1 MFKRLSLLSLLVLVA
16 CERNDPDQVDA
27 DGDGFVAAED
37 CRDNDP
43 SSFPG
48 AEELCDS
55 VDNDCDG
62 EVDNGVLLTWFTDA
76 DADGF
81 GGPIEVQGCQ
91 MPASGAPEFNDC
103 DDFNN
108 RVNPE
113 ALEICDG
120 VDNDCDDLVDDA
132 DLIDESSGE
141 IWYAD
146 ADSDGYGDALSPL
159 RACSQPEG
167 SVRDSSD
174 CDDAQALSFPLATE
188 VCDSVDNDCDGEVDE
203 PDAADAVS
211 WYADADADGF
221 GDAAIGEVACSAPA
235 GFGADDTDCDDA
247 AAAVNPAAVEVCD
260 SIDNDCSGDV
270 DSDAVDQS
278 TWYLDRDSDGYGDV
292 DTVQMACEQP
302 ELYVVDATDCEDVNA
317 SVFPG
322 ATEVC
327 DTIDN
332 DCDGAIDPSTSVDA
346 STWYADLD
354 SDGYGN
360 ASSSTVSCEAPS
372 GNVTDNTDCDDSDAA
387 VSPAGTEVCDSVDND
402 CDGSIDP
409 DTSSDASTWYAD
421 VDGDGYGDPDTA
433 SVSCS
438 APSGSVLDD
447 SDCDDSDAEIEPGA
461 SEICDGVDNDCD
473 ASTSEAGMVSF
484 TPDSSGVM
492 TNASL
497 GFAGTY
503 SAPEVRTLS
512 TDGTYTFCEGTH
524 FVDLTISA
532 DVTLVGATGDPADVV
547 LDGAVTNTVLEVDT
561 AGVTLS
567 VQDLSIDNGYA
578 DTIWR
583 ASAWGSSN
591 GPGGISCM
599 VASTVALDNVS
610 MQNNAGYY
618 GGAVGLRGC
627 DLTAVDT
634 EISDNTALSGGAVAV
649 WDGDVDIQD
658 SVLSD
663 NIASVDGGA
672 VYSTAYSTSR
682 VSLDLQ
688 DTEISGNTGDY
699 GGGMRVN
706 AASVTQVGGSI
717 SDNTASYGGG
727 VYMSGTSYSCD
738 GSSSTA
744 SITGNTAS
752 SGGGF
757 NGGSNTLTVKQCDL
771 GTGSDDN
778 SSDDV
783 YWWTTSYSSYGS
795 SASFTCSGSSCY

>member
-1 MFKRLSLLSLLVLVA
+1 MNKSFVLLCMLSLVA
-16 CERNDPDQVDA
+16 CQDDPGQDDSPPVDA
-27 DGDGFVAAED
+27 AD
-37 CRDNDP
+37 CP
-43 SSFPG
+43 
-48 AEELCDS
+48 
-55 VDNDCDG
+55 
-62 EVDNGVLLTWFTDA
+62 DNGELLTWYVDA

-81 GGPIEVQGCQ
+81 GGPIEVQGCE
-91 MPASGAPEFNDC
+91 MPGSAAAEFNDC

-113 ALEICDG
+113 ALEVCDG

-132 DLIDESSGE
+132 DALDESSGG

-188 VCDSVDNDCDGEVDE
+188 LCDGVDNDCDGELDE

-211 WYADADADGF
+211 WYADADGDGF
-221 GDAAIGEVACSAPA
+221 GDAAIGELACAAPE
-235 GFGADDTDCDDA
+235 GFGADATDCDDA
-247 AAAVNPAAVEVCD
+247 AASVNPSATEVCD
-260 SIDNDCSGDV
+260 AIDNDCSGDV

-302 ELYVVDATDCEDVNA
+302 ELYVVDATDCDDVNA

-327 DTIDN
+327 DAVDN
-332 DCDGAIDPSTSVDA
+332 DCDGAIDPSSSVDA

-360 ASSSTVSCEAPS
+360 ASSS
-372 GNVTDNTDCDDSDAA
+372 
-387 VSPAGTEVCDSVDND
+387 
-402 CDGSIDP
+402 
-409 DTSSDASTWYAD
+409 
-421 VDGDGYGDPDTA
+421 
-433 SVSCS
+433 VSCS
-438 APSGSVLDD
+438 APSGSVSDD
-447 SDCDDSDAEIEPGA
+447 SDCDDSDADIEPGA

-497 GFAGTY
+497 GFTGTY
-503 SAPEVRTLS
+503 SAPQVRTLN
-512 TDGTYTFCEGTH
+512 TAGTYTFCEGTH

-532 DVTLVGATGDPADVV
+532 DVTLMGATGDPADVV

-567 VQDLSIDNGYA
+567 VQDLSVDNGYA

-599 VASTVALDNVS
+599 VALDNVS

-727 VYMSGTSYSCD
+727 RVHVGHQLLLRWQQQRCLHHRKLGECWRRLQWREHHAD
-738 GSSSTA
+738 GQA
-744 SITGNTAS
+744 VRHGHR
-752 SGGGF
+752 GR
-757 NGGSNTLTVKQCDL
+757 
-771 GTGSDDN
+771 
-778 SSDDV
+778 
-783 YWWTTSYSSYGS
+783 
-795 SASFTCSGSSCY
+795 